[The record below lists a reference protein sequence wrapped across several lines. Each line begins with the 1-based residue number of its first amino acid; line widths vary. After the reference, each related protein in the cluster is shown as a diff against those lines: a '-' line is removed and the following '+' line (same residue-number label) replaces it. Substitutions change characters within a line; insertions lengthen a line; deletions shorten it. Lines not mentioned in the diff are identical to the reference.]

1 MENCEETVIMT
12 RICRMV
18 EHQLHHWNDLWEDS
32 IEVPGRYIY
41 RDRYDKDQGHPP
53 SAAASGD
60 GVVGTVTVADDFAAR
75 RGEFERRRTGAARTD
90 GAPSAASA
98 LGGFAGLGRG
108 SRGRYLEEA
117 PRRELQ
123 LIHLPQ

>member
-1 MENCEETVIMT
+1 MNVPENWM
-12 RICRMV
+12 
-18 EHQLHHWNDLWEDS
+18 
-32 IEVPGRYIY
+32 YY
-41 RDRYDKDQGHPP
+41 DRFDKDRGHPP
-53 SAAASGD
+53 LAAGSVN
-60 GVVGTVTVADDFAAR
+60 GVVGSVTVADNFADR
-75 RGEFERRRTGAARTD
+75 TGEFERRRSVAARTD

-108 SRGRYLEEA
+108 NRGRYLEEA